1 MAQPEHDASPL
12 QPTSARLLFR
22 LLTTQDLSVLHALA
36 LDEHIRRFLLDGER
50 VSEAWCAQL
59 IEASRQEFAQN
70 KLGMW
75 LLFEREDAATAIG
88 FAGFW
93 RFDGVGAAPQL
104 LYAFKPA
111 YTGRGY
117 AGEAAGAAIAF
128 ARAHKALCEIDAA
141 VDEPNAAS
149 IAVLQRLGF
158 RCVGEAP
165 GAFGKMLLFRLSEAG
180 RDRR

>member
-1 MAQPEHDASPL
+1 MVQPESAASPL

-22 LLTTQDLSVLHALA
+22 LVAAEDLPVLHALA
-36 LDEHIRRFLLDGER
+36 RDEHIRRFLLDGER

-59 IEASRQEFAQN
+59 IEATRQEFATS

-75 LLFEREDAATAIG
+75 LLFERDQPASAIG

-104 LYAFKPA
+104 LYALRPA

-117 AGEAAGAAIAF
+117 AGEAASSLIAF
-128 ARAHKALCEIDAA
+128 ARVHEALREIDAA

-149 IAVLQRLGF
+149 IAVLKRLGF
-158 RCVGEAP
+158 RRVGEAP
-165 GAFGKMLLFRLSEAG
+165 GAFGKMLLFRLPAE
-180 RDRR
+180 R